1 MKFLASC
8 FYEHGQYTVVEW
20 LIDDTEKAH
29 LRNIHV
35 ISHDEFLRYIKE
47 HDIKVVTIND
57 FLFGV
62 ILVNDEVYFD
72 MIEQED

>member
-8 FYEHGQYTVVEW
+8 FYEHGQYTVAEW

-29 LRNIHV
+29 LQNIHA
-35 ISHDEFLRYIKE
+35 ISRDEFLRYIKE

-62 ILVNDEVYFD
+62 ILVNDEIYFD